1 MYYARLLPPL
11 QDLLAEGVDLLVA
24 TPGRLAEHLEAGNL
38 SLAACR
44 VLVMDEVDVLLGEQ
58 GGEGRWQWVQ
68 SGSSTMGGVLEGDK
82 ANIRPHH
89 AMQLEKFCLPHGRP
103 TVSRRN

>member
-1 MYYARLLPPL
+1 MHKRLHIPHVPVYNAFAPSL
-11 QDLLAEGVDLLVA
+11 QDLLSEGVDLLVA

-58 GGEGRWQWVQ
+58 RGGAMAMGVEWFL
-68 SGSSTMGGVLEGDK
+68 SS
-82 ANIRPHH
+82 
-89 AMQLEKFCLPHGRP
+89 
-103 TVSRRN
+103 